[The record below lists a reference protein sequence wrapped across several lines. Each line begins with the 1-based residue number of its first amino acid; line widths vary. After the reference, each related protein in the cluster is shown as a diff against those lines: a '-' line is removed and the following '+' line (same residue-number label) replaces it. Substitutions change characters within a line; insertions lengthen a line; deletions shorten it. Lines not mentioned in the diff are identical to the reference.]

1 MRMTR
6 KMTFEESLVGHR
18 PRRIQDANDGKPGSG
33 ISARAECDVYHG
45 AGFAMGSLTLL
56 LVVCA
61 GAAGQ
66 SALAQ
71 AGNQPSLAALRTAC
85 ADDAQKLCAGVQP
98 GGGRIVACL
107 KEHKDSL
114 SDQCKQ
120 AAGLAASP
128 NGSSS
133 PPAASS
139 PATPSPAV
147 SAPRVAAP
155 ASEGKPAPAAK
166 AAAAKADSAGVDE
179 KFAERVI
186 PDTEHEGMRA
196 ATIHLPEKWTY
207 ESKIEWHYNWIENPL
222 TYSLHAENPDNA
234 EAYFQY
240 PLLRAEVVD
249 VAPQYRQYVKNSTK
263 PGDRLPTGAISAPP
277 MAPMQ
282 AMAKF
287 IQMTRPNAT
296 NFKWI
301 GQQDLPDLAKALKMD
316 PWPNDHGV
324 AIKIG
329 YDLNGQPVEEAF
341 FGVYYISKQGT
352 DAVSVGQ
359 ISMAA
364 GALQQTNWGFRALQ
378 SMRAPAGTLDKR
390 MSMFCVIAKSIYV
403 NPEWIRLTKAIN
415 DKLMA
420 DFNQKMKQGWDQ
432 LRAANAIMEQTMR
445 QQAAFQANFDKQ
457 EEAFRNSGGVDDSF
471 LRDGG
476 ARSAADHWDDLIRG
490 VDTVNDPSTGGT
502 TQLSNLGQYHFTDG
516 FGNYRT
522 SDDPNYTPEK
532 AGEVGSWQLMTAAQ

>member
-1 MRMTR
+1 MN
-6 KMTFEESLVGHR
+6 V
-18 PRRIQDANDGKPGSG
+18 RRIANAS
-33 ISARAECDVYHG
+33 C
-45 AGFAMGSLTLL
+45 LL
-56 LVVCA
+56 LSVTISSVSF
-61 GAAGQ
+61 AA
-66 SALAQ
+66 AQ
-71 AGNQPSLAALRTAC
+71 AGGQPSVAAIRAAC
-85 ADDAQKLCAGVQP
+85 QDDAQKLCAGVQP
-98 GGGRIVACL
+98 GGGRVVACL

-128 NGSSS
+128 GSGSA
-133 PPAASS
+133 PVAASA
-139 PATPSPAV
+139 PAT
-147 SAPRVAAP
+147 
-155 ASEGKPAPAAK
+155 
-166 AAAAKADSAGVDE
+166 SAGPANVPSKASTTASPSKAPTTGAASTIGGE
-179 KFAERVI
+179 KFVEQVI
-186 PDTEHEGMRA
+186 ADTEHGGMRA
-196 ATIHLPEKWTY
+196 ATIHIPEKWHF
-207 ESKIEWHYNWIENPL
+207 ESKIEWHYDRLEVPL
-222 TYSLHAENPDNA
+222 IFSSHAENPDNA

-240 PLLRAEVVD
+240 PLLRAEIVD
-249 VAPQYRQYVKNSTK
+249 VSPQWKQYTTVNKNK
-263 PGDRLPTGAISAPP
+263 PGDRLPTGAIWSAPIP
-277 MAPMQ
+277 PMQ
-282 AMAKF
+282 ALAKF
-287 IQMTRPNAT
+287 IQQVRPNAA
-296 NFKWI
+296 NLKWI

-341 FGVYYISKQGT
+341 FGVYYITKKGS
-352 DAVSVGQ
+352 DAVSLGQ
-359 ISMAA
+359 LSMAA
-364 GALQQTNWGFRALQ
+364 GAMQQTNWGFRALQ

-390 MSMFCVIAKSIYV
+390 MPMFCVIAKSIYV

-415 DKLMA
+415 DQLMA

-432 LRAANAIMEQTMR
+432 IRAAQAIMEQTMR

-476 ARSAADHWDDLIRG
+476 KRSAADHWDDLIRG

-522 SDDPNYTPEK
+522 SDNPNYTPES